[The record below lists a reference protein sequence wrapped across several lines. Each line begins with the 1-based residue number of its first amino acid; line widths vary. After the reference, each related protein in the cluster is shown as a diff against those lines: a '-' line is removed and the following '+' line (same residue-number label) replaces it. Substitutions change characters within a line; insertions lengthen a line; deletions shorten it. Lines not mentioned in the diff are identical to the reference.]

1 MYTYNTL
8 YTGYKLQVTTKQHLK
23 VKNNTKKIKRT
34 HIFMIIFL
42 LFLYFI
48 IIMSRYA
55 RASTFFILL
64 SFIMLEPGL
73 GVVPV

>member
-1 MYTYNTL
+1 
-8 YTGYKLQVTTKQHLK
+8 
-23 VKNNTKKIKRT
+23 
-34 HIFMIIFL
+34 MIIFL
-42 LFLYFI
+42 YYLYFI